1 MLWAKLDMRI
11 LQRLA
16 LKEYYGIPR
25 GHSLSI
31 YGQKENFTVYFS
43 GKRRS
48 LLHWNTAQRSF
59 FPLQSFSRKSK
70 EQLARKARVNTER
83 AYRILRMSPGHL
95 ACVASVS
102 VRFKRKKRGTR
113 VKDHAKSGA
122 SKRAGRGWGR
132 KEGNACRQTP
142 GFWKP
147 PTWSVTPEF
156 ANRHLMLSSTVI
168 IDQ

>member
-1 MLWAKLDMRI
+1 MSESNEANLGFSHIVVVSTATYLPVYCKDKRTCSNNEMKSAQDI
-11 LQRLA
+11 MA
-16 LKEYYGIPR
+16 AT
-25 GHSLSI
+25 
-31 YGQKENFTVYFS
+31 NF
-43 GKRRS
+43 
-48 LLHWNTAQRSF
+48 LLHCHRRTPCDDIRWKTFYPRLRIARAERHRANVT
-59 FPLQSFSRKSK
+59 
-70 EQLARKARVNTER
+70 LA
-83 AYRILRMSPGHL
+83 S
-95 ACVASVS
+95 VASVS
-102 VRFKRKKRGTR
+102 VRFRRKERGTR
-113 VKDHAKSGA
+113 VKLVKDREKSGA

>member
-1 MLWAKLDMRI
+1 MLHVSCTLATKNIQDPSMLWFVGSIWTCLSHPTKAEYGGPRYRCERGVKRPSRESLGATLVSMAK
-11 LQRLA
+11 RLA
-16 LKEYYGIPR
+16 
-25 GHSLSI
+25 
-31 YGQKENFTVYFS
+31 
-43 GKRRS
+43 
-48 LLHWNTAQRSF
+48 
-59 FPLQSFSRKSK
+59 
-70 EQLARKARVNTER
+70 EQHFVVF
-83 AYRILRMSPGHL
+83 L

-102 VRFKRKKRGTR
+102 VRFRRKERGTR
-113 VKDHAKSGA
+113 VKDREKSGA